1 MIGLSKTSICLGEI
15 SLPCLITGGYPPHGS
30 IGSQTMFSM
39 FDDCC
44 WSHVLKNLEGIY
56 IYIMYCIYIYSI
68 YVCVVYIYI
77 YIYIRLYTFTYLRV
91 GVCVCVCAYELIL
104 TSACATALLIKV
116 GPTRAEGN
124 FMTLRSVLSLQCY
137 SHHFSSISFLVKHGQ
152 QPLLQHRP

>member
-44 WSHVLKNLEGIY
+44 WSHVLKNLEVSSLVPYMFVCIY
-56 IYIMYCIYIYSI
+56 IYYVLYIYIYSI

-77 YIYIRLYTFTYLRV
+77 YLYLYLYSIIYIYIFACRC
-91 GVCVCVCAYELIL
+91 VCVCVFVHMSWSSHLPVPQRCWSKSGRREQKEISWL
-104 TSACATALLIKV
+104 SD
-116 GPTRAEGN
+116 
-124 FMTLRSVLSLQCY
+124 RS
-137 SHHFSSISFLVKHGQ
+137 
-152 QPLLQHRP
+152 